1 MINLLLIWL
10 INSIAIYGT
19 AALLPGISIKNFK
32 TALVAAIILGLL
44 NAILRPILLFFTFPL
59 NFVTLGLF
67 TFVINGVVLWIAA
80 GVMDGFE
87 IKGFW
92 SAMLGAIVISII
104 SSVLSSMF
112 NVK

>member
-32 TALVAAIILGLL
+32 TALIAAIILGLL
-44 NAILRPILLFFTFPL
+44 NAILKPVLSFFSIPL
-59 NFVTLGLF
+59 IFLTLGLF
-67 TFVINGVVLWIAA
+67 TLVINGVVLWIAA